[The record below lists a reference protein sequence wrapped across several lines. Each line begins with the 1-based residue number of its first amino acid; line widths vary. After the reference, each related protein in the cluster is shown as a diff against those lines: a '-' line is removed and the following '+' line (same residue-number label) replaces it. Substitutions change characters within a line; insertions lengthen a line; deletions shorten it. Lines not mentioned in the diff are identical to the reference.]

1 MVLHFPFS
9 TVSFPVSLCFGALS
23 LSLALSLSEKPQ
35 KYMKFFKSLI
45 EVHCSALSP
54 NMHQCTIAIRRG
66 GLLIGFAK
74 SNSPKA
80 RQIRESGRI
89 MPFRQGI

>member
-1 MVLHFPFS
+1 MPQVLRPVPQTVGPRQIKFS
-9 TVSFPVSLCFGALS
+9 AAV
-23 LSLALSLSEKPQ
+23 
-35 KYMKFFKSLI
+35 
-45 EVHCSALSP
+45 
-54 NMHQCTIAIRRG
+54 G

-80 RQIRESGRI
+80 RKISESGRI